1 MLLIWFPISI
11 TLYFNRAQTA
21 YTNIRLYIFTHYF
34 LVLNNYSVLAL

>member
-11 TLYFNRAQTA
+11 TLYFNRATLH
-21 YTNIRLYIFTHYF
+21 TTLYIFTHYF